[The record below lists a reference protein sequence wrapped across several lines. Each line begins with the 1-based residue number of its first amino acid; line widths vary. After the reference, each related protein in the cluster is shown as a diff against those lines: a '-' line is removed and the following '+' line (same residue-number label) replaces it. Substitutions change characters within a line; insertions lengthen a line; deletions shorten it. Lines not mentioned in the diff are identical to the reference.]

1 MTNKTTTPVLI
12 ETATPLLSNRPVFEA
27 GKAIASQD
35 SRDTTARLKI
45 FIAMKAGYA
54 DAVTLGKDGD
64 HFADLRDGY
73 LIAWQ
78 GQTFADKFAVAN
90 GKVELKGKVIN
101 RLTGA
106 KVTET
111 KSRAAWQRD
120 LGSKVTKAR
129 ESYLAWLGVEAEAEA
144 QASADGS
151 GKAPTSGA
159 ATKAGQ
165 GAPRDL
171 NVRIADELCKLS
183 NAIGKDKD
191 SDAPK
196 LKSDHKEL
204 LAAFNVTT
212 NLVNGKVENV
222 NVAIGKAVD
231 SIFGLIKNDHLAD
244 KPRLKADH
252 KELLAAF
259 ARIADLIK

>member
-1 MTNKTTTPVLI
+1 MNKKTTTPVLI
-12 ETATPLLSNRPVFEA
+12 EATTPLLSNRPVFEA

-35 SRDTTARLKI
+35 SKDMTARLKI

-78 GQTFADKFAVAN
+78 GQAFADQFAVAM
-90 GKVELKGKVIN
+90 GKVDLKGKVIN
-101 RLTGA
+101 RLTGV
-106 KVTET
+106 KVVET

-144 QASADGS
+144 EASADGS

-165 GAPRDL
+165 GAPRAL
-171 NVRIADELCKLS
+171 GVRVGDEIA
-183 NAIGKDKD
+183 
-191 SDAPK
+191 K
-196 LKSDHKEL
+196 LKSAVMKDQ
-204 LAAFNVTT
+204 
-212 NLVNGKVENV
+212 
-222 NVAIGKAVD
+222 KAEAPTL
-231 SIFGLIKNDHLAD
+231 G
-244 KPRLKADH
+244 ADH

-259 ARIADLIK
+259 ARISDLIK

>member
-1 MTNKTTTPVLI
+1 MNTKTNSPVLI
-12 ETATPLLSNRPVFEA
+12 ETTTPLLSNRPVFEA

-78 GQTFADKFAVAN
+78 GQAFADQFAVAM

-129 ESYLAWLGVEAEAEA
+129 ESYLAWLGVEVEKEAV
-144 QASADGS
+144 ADGS

-171 NVRIADELCKLS
+171 KVRLLDEATKLR
-183 NAIGKDKD
+183 NAVQKDLKD
-191 SDAPK
+191 IENSTFTVSHA
-196 LKSDHKEL
+196 EL
-204 LAAFNVTT
+204 LTSFTRIID
-212 NLVNGKVENV
+212 L
-222 NVAIGKAVD
+222 
-231 SIFGLIKNDHLAD
+231 
-244 KPRLKADH
+244 LK
-252 KELLAAF
+252 
-259 ARIADLIK
+259 

>member
-1 MTNKTTTPVLI
+1 MANVTANKTTAATAATATPAKTNATPLLSK
-12 ETATPLLSNRPVFEA
+12 TSTPLLSNRPVFEA
-27 GKAIASQD
+27 GKSLASQD
-35 SRDTTARLKI
+35 SKDMTARLKI

-78 GQTFADKFAVAN
+78 GQAFADQFAVAM
-90 GKVELKGKVIN
+90 GKVELKGKVIDSV
-101 RLTGA
+101 TGA
-106 KVTET
+106 KVSVT

-129 ESYLAWLGVEAEAEA
+129 ESYLAWLGVEAEAA
-144 QASADGS
+144 ASADGS

-171 NVRIADELCKLS
+171 KVRLLDE
-183 NAIGKDKD
+183 AT
-191 SDAPK
+191 K
-196 LKSDHKEL
+196 LKNAVQKDLDDIENSTFNVSHKEL
-204 LAAFNVTT
+204 ITSFT
-212 NLVNGKVENV
+212 
-222 NVAIGKAVD
+222 
-231 SIFGLIKNDHLAD
+231 
-244 KPRLKADH
+244 
-252 KELLAAF
+252 
-259 ARIADLIK
+259 RIIDLIK

>member
-1 MTNKTTTPVLI
+1 MTNKTNTPVI
-12 ETATPLLSNRPVFEA
+12 AETTTPLLSNRPVFEA

-35 SRDTTARLKI
+35 SRDTTARFKI
-45 FIAMKAGYA
+45 FIAMKAGHA
-54 DAVTLGKDGD
+54 TAESLGKDGD

-78 GQTFADKFAVAN
+78 GQAFADQFAVSL

-106 KVTET
+106 KVVET

-144 QASADGS
+144 EAEASADGS

-165 GAPRDL
+165 GAPRAL
-171 NVRIADELCKLS
+171 GVRVGDEIA
-183 NAIGKDKD
+183 
-191 SDAPK
+191 K
-196 LKSDHKEL
+196 LKSAVIKDQ
-204 LAAFNVTT
+204 
-212 NLVNGKVENV
+212 
-222 NVAIGKAVD
+222 KAEAPTL
-231 SIFGLIKNDHLAD
+231 G
-244 KPRLKADH
+244 ADH

>member
-1 MTNKTTTPVLI
+1 MVTETVAPLI
-12 ETATPLLSNRPVFEA
+12 SNRPVFEA
-27 GKAIASQD
+27 GKSLASQD
-35 SRDTTARLKI
+35 SKDMTARLKI

-78 GQTFADKFAVAN
+78 GQAFADQFAVAM

-101 RLTGA
+101 RLTGS
-106 KVTET
+106 KVVET

-144 QASADGS
+144 VADGS

-165 GAPRDL
+165 GAPRAL
-171 NVRIADELCKLS
+171 GVRIADEV
-183 NAIGKDKD
+183 A
-191 SDAPK
+191 K
-196 LKSDHKEL
+196 LKSAVMKDQ
-204 LAAFNVTT
+204 
-212 NLVNGKVENV
+212 
-222 NVAIGKAVD
+222 KAETPTL
-231 SIFGLIKNDHLAD
+231 G
-244 KPRLKADH
+244 ADH
-252 KELLAAF
+252 KEMLAAF

>member
-1 MTNKTTTPVLI
+1 MKKKTNAPVINKTAAPV
-12 ETATPLLSNRPVFEA
+12 LSNRPVFEA
-27 GKAIASQD
+27 GKSLASQD
-35 SRDTTARLKI
+35 SKDMTTRLKI

-78 GQTFADKFAVAN
+78 GQTFADQFAVAM

-171 NVRIADELCKLS
+171 NVRIADEI
-183 NAIGKDKD
+183 A
-191 SDAPK
+191 K
-196 LKSDHKEL
+196 LKS
-204 LAAFNVTT
+204 
-212 NLVNGKVENV
+212 
-222 NVAIGKAVD
+222 AV
-231 SIFGLIKNDHLAD
+231 
-244 KPRLKADH
+244 LKDQKSEAPTLGADH

>member
-1 MTNKTTTPVLI
+1 MTKKTNTPVI
-12 ETATPLLSNRPVFEA
+12 TETVAPLLSNRPVFEA

-54 DAVTLGKDGD
+54 DATTLAKDGD

-78 GQTFADKFAVAN
+78 TQKFADLFAVSM
-90 GKVELKGKVIN
+90 GKVELKGTVIN
-101 RLTGA
+101 SVTGT
-106 KVTET
+106 KVVET

-129 ESYLAWLGVEAEAEA
+129 DSYLTWLGVEAEAE
-144 QASADGS
+144 ASADGS

-165 GAPRDL
+165 GKPRDL
-171 NVRIADELCKLS
+171 DVRIADEVAKL
-183 NAIGKDKD
+183 ALAVVKDKGAE
-191 SDAPK
+191 APK
-196 LKSDHKEL
+196 L
-204 LAAFNVTT
+204 T
-212 NLVNGKVENV
+212 
-222 NVAIGKAVD
+222 
-231 SIFGLIKNDHLAD
+231 
-244 KPRLKADH
+244 ADH

-259 ARIADLIK
+259 ARISDLLK

>member
-1 MTNKTTTPVLI
+1 MTNKTNTPVI
-12 ETATPLLSNRPVFEA
+12 AETTTPLLSNRPVFEA

-35 SRDTTARLKI
+35 SKDMTARLKI

-78 GQTFADKFAVAN
+78 GQAFADQFAVSL

-106 KVTET
+106 KVVET

-144 QASADGS
+144 EAEASADGS

-165 GAPRDL
+165 GAPRAL
-171 NVRIADELCKLS
+171 GVRVGDEIA
-183 NAIGKDKD
+183 
-191 SDAPK
+191 K
-196 LKSDHKEL
+196 LKSAVIKDQ
-204 LAAFNVTT
+204 
-212 NLVNGKVENV
+212 
-222 NVAIGKAVD
+222 KAEAPTL
-231 SIFGLIKNDHLAD
+231 G
-244 KPRLKADH
+244 ADH

>member
-1 MTNKTTTPVLI
+1 MNNKTNKPVLI
-12 ETATPLLSNRPVFEA
+12 ETDTPLLSNRPVFEA

-35 SRDTTARLKI
+35 SKDMTARLKI

-78 GQTFADKFAVAN
+78 GQAFADQFAVSM

-101 RLTGA
+101 SVTGS
-106 KVTET
+106 KVVET

-165 GAPRDL
+165 GAPRAL
-171 NVRIADELCKLS
+171 SVRVGDEIA
-183 NAIGKDKD
+183 
-191 SDAPK
+191 K
-196 LKSDHKEL
+196 LKSAVVKDQ
-204 LAAFNVTT
+204 
-212 NLVNGKVENV
+212 
-222 NVAIGKAVD
+222 KAEAPTL
-231 SIFGLIKNDHLAD
+231 G
-244 KPRLKADH
+244 ADH